1 MTAAG
6 SSSDARVN
14 PPVRRILVSAC
25 LLGENVRYDGGHL
38 FQDHPLIHRWRAE
51 GRIVPMCPEVAGG
64 LPIPRPAAESRH
76 GDGRAVLAGSA
87 SVITRQGEDVSEAFI
102 VGANAALRTAVAQNC
117 VMAVLAARSPSCG
130 NREIYDGSFSG
141 ALIAGQGTAAARL
154 TQAGIPVF
162 NQFELSAAEAHLQS
176 L

>member
-1 MTAAG
+1 MTVVG
-6 SSSDARVN
+6 SSSDGHVKS
-14 PPVRRILVSAC
+14 PVRRILVSAC
-25 LLGENVRYDGGHL
+25 LLGENVRYDGGNL
-38 FQDHPLIHRWRAE
+38 FQDHPLINRWRNE

-64 LPIPRPAAESRH
+64 LPIPRPAAESWQ
-76 GDGRAVLAGSA
+76 GDGRSVLAGSA
-87 SVITRQGEDVSEAFI
+87 NVITREGEDVTDAFI
-102 VGANAALRTAVAQNC
+102 AGADAALRTAVAQNC

-141 ALIAGQGTAAARL
+141 TLIAGQGTAAARL